1 MHRMFIVFNWKAHP
15 LKKATILK
23 LLKSVNRSAR
33 LFPKTSIIVAPSF
46 VDIETVS
53 RLAVSSVSVASQDVA
68 AVSIGSYTGQV
79 PSALLARHGVRYVIV
94 GHSEGRRELRET
106 DALIAKKCALAAEYN
121 MTPIVCVGEWTRT
134 STHRAWLFVKKQLGS
149 LKKSF
154 LGSLII
160 AYEPV
165 WAIGGNKTVD
175 PDHVA
180 AIATEI
186 KRYMHRQSK
195 TNMVKVLYGGSV
207 SGKTIESLCA
217 RSVFDGFLIGS
228 AGLVPAQIEKII
240 RATNHRA

>member
-1 MHRMFIVFNWKAHP
+1 MLVVFNWKAHP
-15 LKKATILK
+15 LKKKTVLQLIA
-23 LLKSVNRSAR
+23 SVNRGAK
-33 LFPKTSIIVAPSF
+33 LFPKARIIVAPSF
-46 VDIETVS
+46 VDIE
-53 RLAVSSVSVASQDVA
+53 SVGALVAPSVMLASQDVA
-68 AVSIGSYTGQV
+68 VVSVGSHTGQV

-94 GHSEGRRELRET
+94 GHSERRRELRET
-106 DALIAKKCALAAEYN
+106 DALVAKKCALAAEYN
-121 MTPIVCVGEWTRT
+121 ITPIVCVGEWART

-154 LGSLII
+154 LGPLII

-165 WAIGGNKTVD
+165 WAIGGHKTVD
-175 PDHVA
+175 PDHAA

-240 RATNHRA
+240 RATNRRT